1 MKKILAFILLISP
14 FIHAQYTI
22 NGTMSPSTESEWVIL
37 YKIEGTKQLF
47 IQNSE
52 IKITETSVQGEMQ
65 KLGSFNFIKKIFRE

>member
-1 MKKILAFILLISP
+1 MKNILAFILLISP

-22 NGTMSPSTESEWVIL
+22 NGTMNPATESEWVIL

-52 IKITETSVQGEMQ
+52 IKITETTVQ
-65 KLGSFNFIKKIFRE
+65 